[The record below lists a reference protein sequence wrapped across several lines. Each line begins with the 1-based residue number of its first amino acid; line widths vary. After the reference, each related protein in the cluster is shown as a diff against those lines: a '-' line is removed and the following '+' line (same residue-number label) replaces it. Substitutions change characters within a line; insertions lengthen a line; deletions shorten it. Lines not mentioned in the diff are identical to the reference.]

1 MIFKQELSPQN
12 GHYTPLLCFH
22 LGYSMIFY
30 KASKDHYLP
39 TLNSRP
45 TNYCKIVHCVRSLGS
60 SYVTALNWDFYLRFL
75 SRAFD
80 GFSGLGKHFYVNGTQ
95 IFSSEMHPRSGIQA
109 QYIHQDSNKKYIER
123 RHPFKFLFLP
133 KTGLLGSQAI
143 TRKKKSNYEL

>member
-1 MIFKQELSPQN
+1 MIKQDALMAQN
-12 GHYTPLLCFH
+12 NNYNGGVASLLWYPMSLC
-22 LGYSMIFY
+22 
-30 KASKDHYLP
+30 KASKDSFLP

-45 TNYCKIVHCVRSLGS
+45 INCYKIVHCVRSLGS

-109 QYIHQDSNKKYIER
+109 LYDSEGKVLVKVEEYYVPPR
-123 RHPFKFLFLP
+123 
-133 KTGLLGSQAI
+133 
-143 TRKKKSNYEL
+143 